1 MEHNDYIF
9 KIKLLEKDIR
19 ILQKKLDRS
28 EADRKQLENAS
39 DLRESMFKSVIRELE
54 DSQIALKKRGDE
66 LETALANLQN
76 LQIKLVESEKM
87 SALGV
92 LIAGIAHEI
101 NNPVSF
107 IYGNL
112 TYANNYFQDLLRLIE
127 LYQKYYPNPVDTIKQ
142 EIEIMELEFVKQ
154 DSVKLFKSM
163 NIGAE
168 RIIEIVKSLRT
179 FSHLDE
185 AEFKAVN
192 LHEGIDSTL
201 IILNQRIKASPTNK
215 EGIQIIKNYSKLPLI
230 ECCPGQINQVFMN
243 ILVNAIDALE
253 ESLINNDLSIVRG
266 QTNDNEA
273 LTNKNPQI
281 RICTNIIN
289 NQWVEIRFIDNA
301 SGMNEEVKGK
311 LFDPFFTTKD
321 VGKGTG
327 LGLSISYRIITELH
341 HGKFKCYSAPGCG
354 SEFVIQ
360 IPLQQKPDTR
370 KNPVILNEST
380 EVESGN

>member
-1 MEHNDYIF
+1 MEHIDYNSR
-9 KIKLLEKDIR
+9 IKLLEKNIR

-39 DLRESMFKSVIRELE
+39 DLRESIFKSVIRELE
-54 DSQIALKKRGDE
+54 ESQIALEKRGNE

-112 TYANNYFQDLLRLIE
+112 TYANNYFQDLIRLVE
-127 LYQKYYPNPVDTIKQ
+127 LYQHYYPEPVDAIKK
-142 EIEIMELEFVKQ
+142 EIGVMELEFIKQ
-154 DSVKLFKSM
+154 DSVKLLQSM

-201 IILNQRIKASPTNK
+201 IILNQRIKPSITNK
-215 EGIQIIKNYSKLPLI
+215 KGIQIIKNYSKLPLI

-253 ESLINNDLSIVRG
+253 ESLVNNDMSIVRR
-266 QTNDNEA
+266 QTNDNKP
-273 LTNKNPQI
+273 LKNKNPQI
-281 RICTNIIN
+281 RICTDIIN
-289 NQWVEIRFIDNA
+289 DKWVEIRFIDNA
-301 SGMNEEVKGK
+301 LGMNEEVKGK

-360 IPLQQKPDTR
+360 IPLRQKPYS
-370 KNPVILNEST
+370 K
-380 EVESGN
+380 

>member
-1 MEHNDYIF
+1 MEHNDYSSR
-9 KIKLLEKDIR
+9 IKLLEKNIR

-39 DLRESMFKSVIRELE
+39 DLRESIFKSVIRELE
-54 DSQIALKKRGDE
+54 ESQIALKKRGNE

-112 TYANNYFQDLLRLIE
+112 TYANNYFQDLIRLVE
-127 LYQKYYPNPVDTIKQ
+127 LYQHYYPEPVDAIKK
-142 EIEIMELEFVKQ
+142 EIEVMELEFIKQ
-154 DSVKLFKSM
+154 DSVKLLQSM

-185 AEFKAVN
+185 AEFKAIN

-201 IILNQRIKASPTNK
+201 IILNQRIKPSITNK
-215 EGIQIIKNYSKLPLI
+215 KGIEIIKNYSKLPLI
-230 ECCPGQINQVFMN
+230 ECCPGQMNQVFMN

-253 ESLINNDLSIVRG
+253 ESLLNNDMSIVRQ
-266 QTNDNEA
+266 QTNDNQP
-273 LTNKNPQI
+273 LKNKNPQI
-281 RICTNIIN
+281 RICTDIIN
-289 NQWVEIRFIDNA
+289 NEWVEIRFIDNA
-301 SGMNEEVKGK
+301 LGMNEEVKGK

-341 HGKFKCYSAPGCG
+341 HGKFNCYSAPGCG
-354 SEFVIQ
+354 SEFVIK
-360 IPLQQKPDTR
+360 IPLRQKPDTF
-370 KNPVILNEST
+370 KPDAILTS
-380 EVESGN
+380 